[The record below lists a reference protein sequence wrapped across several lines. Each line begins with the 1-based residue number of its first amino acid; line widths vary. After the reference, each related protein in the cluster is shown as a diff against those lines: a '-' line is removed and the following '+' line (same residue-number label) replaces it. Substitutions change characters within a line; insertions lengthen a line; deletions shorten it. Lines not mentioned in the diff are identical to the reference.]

1 MSLKRKASF
10 PTQPSPFASCGMDI
24 DNSKHL
30 NSRTL
35 KRFRNGRPDDEVVYA
50 CQVQANMRAE
60 KTLRWIFSAQ
70 QQQHSGP
77 MDTSDEPME
86 DATLVPTPEEIDPR
100 QQTLLRFFQPRGQQV
115 PRFKPSREALVPLAN
130 EIVMNQEDSIRRAAF
145 EQMAANTN
153 SSGSETTSPGFNSV
167 DMDMDMDMDIDTNES
182 SPSSNPASNPGGMT
196 WM

>member
-10 PTQPSPFASCGMDI
+10 STTQPSPFASCGMDI

-30 NSRTL
+30 HSRTL
-35 KRFRNGRPDDEVVYA
+35 KRFRNGRPNDEVVY
-50 CQVQANMRAE
+50 E

-77 MDTSDEPME
+77 MDTSDEQME
-86 DATLVPTPEEIDPR
+86 EAVPVPTPEEVDPR
-100 QQTLLRFFQPRGQQV
+100 QQTLLRFFQPRGHQV

-130 EIVMNQEDSIRRAAF
+130 EIAMNQEDAIRRAAF
-145 EQMAANTN
+145 EQMAVGTN
-153 SSGSETTSPGFNSV
+153 SSGSETTSPGFNSM
-167 DMDMDMDMDIDTNES
+167 DMDMDMDMDTNES
-182 SPSSNPASNPGGMT
+182 SPGSNPASNPGSMT